1 VKYFKLLKALTSYIS
16 VLKMVENEFGKRG
29 KAKSLCSLLTTKG
42 LLKCIITDKDTLAGN
57 DIYDHI
63 NFSQ

>member
-1 VKYFKLLKALTSYIS
+1 
-16 VLKMVENEFGKRG
+16 MVENEFGKRG

-63 NFSQ
+63 NFSQWSYDCIS